1 MKTSRDTSKP
11 NLRGR
16 GRGARTPNDR
26 QNANTSKAR
35 NNVVST
41 VGLFSHGAGDGTSK
55 QLYRSVRGAGDQA
68 SGAALRRP
76 VISAKR
82 EKVDPVLE
90 KKQIA
95 EIYDMDEDIEESNAG
110 DSTSDIFAPI
120 ILAERK

>member
-1 MKTSRDTSKP
+1 MKTSRDTTKP

-26 QNANTSKAR
+26 TNAAASKSR
-35 NNVVST
+35 NNLVST
-41 VGLFSHGAGDGTSK
+41 VGLFSQGAGDGTAK
-55 QLYRSVRGAGDQA
+55 QLYRSVRGSSDQA

-76 VISAKR
+76 VLSAKR

-95 EIYDMDEDIEESNAG
+95 EIYDMDEDIEENNAG

-120 ILAERK
+120 ILAERE